1 MNKKLMAMAVAGAL
15 ATPMAALAQTAT
27 VQVYGL
33 VNMEYGYVNQPD
45 NAAGVG
51 RSSVD
56 ALNAGASRIGF
67 RGEEQL
73 GGGLSAWFQC
83 ESDFR
88 FLGGTTETSGTWCDR
103 NSALGMKGA
112 FGNFFIGT
120 WDSPS
125 KRVHGL
131 SRVGVNDT
139 GWTGVTT
146 MTASNGGIWTGTVS
160 DRNPHSVNYDTP
172 RFGGFSASFQYTTL
186 QTARNAA
193 GTFAGVEAGG
203 LANVVPTP
211 KGRRWG
217 VSGQYVGGPFSVFGS
232 YSQADDDKSGGGNL
246 VGANGGK
253 DEYWS
258 IGGNFTVGPV
268 KVGLAYF
275 DAEIECATATCAS
288 AGASATWPGAVAGSR
303 ERKSWHLSGE
313 WNIAGPHTL
322 RGGYT
327 RADDTEGVGI
337 SAAALNADNGAALW
351 QIGYQYTFSKRT
363 YGTII
368 YAYQDNDSQGTY
380 TLTGNSANAAAGG
393 FRPGDSSGVLAFQ
406 LVHTF

>member
-15 ATPMAALAQTAT
+15 ATPMAALAQTST

-33 VNMEYGYVNQPD
+33 LNVEYGYVSQPD
-45 NAAGVG
+45 NAAGDG
-51 RSSVD
+51 RS
-56 ALNAGASRIGF
+56 NADGLDSGASRIGF

-88 FLGGTTETSGTWCDR
+88 FLGGTTETAGVWCDR
-103 NSALGMKGA
+103 NSALGTKGA
-112 FGNFFIGT
+112 WGNVYIGT
-120 WDSPS
+120 WDSPA
-125 KRVHGL
+125 KKIGGHY
-131 SRVGVNDT
+131 RVGVNDT

-146 MTASNGGIWTGTVS
+146 LTQSNGGAWGGTNS

-172 RFGGFSASFQYTTL
+172 KWGGFSASFQYTTL
-186 QTARNAA
+186 QTVRNFG
-193 GTFAGVEAGG
+193 GTWEGG
-203 LANVVPTP
+203 GAVANVVPTP

-217 VSGQYVGGPFSVFGS
+217 MNAVYAGGPFTVYGV
-232 YSQADDDKSGGGNL
+232 YSRATDDKSGGNNAAGND
-246 VGANGGK
+246 GG
-253 DEYWS
+253 DDRYWS
-258 IGGNFTVGPV
+258 IGGNYTWGPV
-268 KVGLAYF
+268 KVALAYF
-275 DAEIECATATCAS
+275 DGEIDRS
-288 AGASATWPGAVAGSR
+288 DGTWPGTVVGKR

-313 WNIAGPHTL
+313 WNISGPHGL
-322 RGGYT
+322 RAGYT

-337 SAAALNADNGAALW
+337 ASGTDNGAKLW
-351 QIGYQYTFSKRT
+351 QIGYQYSFSKRT

-368 YAYQDNDSQGTY
+368 YARMDNDSRGTY

-393 FRPGDSSGVLAFQ
+393 IRPGDDSGVFAFQ